1 MVMFNA
7 CIYQYDYE
15 KRMDRYDNVYSDIVT
30 YENDED
36 DDQ

>member
-7 CIYQYDYE
+7 CSISMIM
-15 KRMDRYDNVYSDIVT
+15 KKGFDRYDNVYSDIVT
-30 YENDED
+30 FENDED